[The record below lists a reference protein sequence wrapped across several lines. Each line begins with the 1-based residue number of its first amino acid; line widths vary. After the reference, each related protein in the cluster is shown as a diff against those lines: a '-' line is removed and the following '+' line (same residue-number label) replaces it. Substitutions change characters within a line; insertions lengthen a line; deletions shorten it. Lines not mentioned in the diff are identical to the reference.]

1 MADDNLSLKMKALV
15 VDDEPDVR
23 SLIEVLL
30 ASSGYSV
37 ITASDGQQAL
47 EKARVEHPDII
58 LLDVMLP
65 KLDGYKVA
73 RMLKFDENFKHIP
86 IIMLT
91 AKVTDRDKE
100 MGIETG
106 ADIYLTKP
114 FEAENLLAAMERALQ
129 KYQKNHDH

>member
-1 MADDNLSLKMKALV
+1 MKALV